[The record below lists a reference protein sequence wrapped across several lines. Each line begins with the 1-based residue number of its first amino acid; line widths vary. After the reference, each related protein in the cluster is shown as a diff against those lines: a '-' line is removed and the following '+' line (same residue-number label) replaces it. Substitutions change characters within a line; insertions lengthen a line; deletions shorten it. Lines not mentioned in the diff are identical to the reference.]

1 MTWLWV
7 RLQAIG
13 HVLRGHHVVWRARDC
28 DIVCERCQLLLWC
41 RLHDPRWLTHRRPGV
56 NQ

>member
-13 HVLRGHHVVWRARDC
+13 HVLRGHHVVWRDGDC
-28 DIVCERCQLLLWC
+28 DIVCERCHVLLWC
-41 RLHDPRWLTHRRPGV
+41 RLHDPRWLTRR
-56 NQ
+56 